1 MSQSSIPAGHALA
14 RKAFG
19 VALFARTIQAPGF
32 CKNLVGEAPQ
42 QAAAEAKLKGQ
53 TAPDMPFVRVTD
65 LSKSQGDAV
74 TVDIFDTISGSPLM
88 GDVNAEG
95 KGSKLN
101 SSTQEIKID
110 LMTKVV
116 DAGGKMSNQRSVHN
130 LRGIAMAQLA
140 GYFPRLKDQQA
151 IVHLAGARGS
161 MAGKDWVLP
170 QQYVGT
176 ALQSDFTDIMVN
188 QVKAPTYN
196 RHFVVDSTGLIQG
209 GLRAESLDANDVWTL
224 DRVDEISV
232 LLDDMEFPLQ
242 SVKVA
247 DDPAAN
253 DDLIKGIL
261 YLTPRQ
267 WNQIKTATS
276 GNVWRTFL
284 QNAWNRKSYGS
295 KHPLFSGEP
304 GLWNGLLIRQ
314 LPRWTIR
321 FAGGDKYQYVAVADK
336 LSAAETQGTIPTVSG
351 YAVERAILLGAQ
363 ALADVYGK
371 NANSGYYFSW
381 HERPYNFDRALEVA
395 GDCMGGMAKL
405 RFNLLDGNGDL
416 TPTDNGVIAIDSIV
430 KV

>member
-1 MSQSSIPAGHALA
+1 
-14 RKAFG
+14 
-19 VALFARTIQAPGF
+19 
-32 CKNLVGEAPQ
+32 
-42 QAAAEAKLKGQ
+42 
-53 TAPDMPFVRVTD
+53 
-65 LSKSQGDAV
+65 
-74 TVDIFDTISGSPLM
+74 M

-116 DAGGKMSNQRSVHN
+116 DAGGKMSNQRTVHN

-161 MAGKDWVLP
+161 MTGKDWVLP
-170 QQYVGT
+170 
-176 ALQSDFTDIMVN
+176 TDATQLAEVMVN
-188 QVKAPTYN
+188 TVKAPTYN
-196 RHFVVDSTGLIQG
+196 RHFVVDSVNTLVAG
-209 GLRAESLDANDVWTL
+209 GLQTASLDANDVWTL
-224 DRVDEISV
+224 DTVDALSV
-232 LLDDMEFPLQ
+232 MLDDMEFPLQ
-242 SVKVA
+242 SVKIA

-321 FAGGDKYQYVAVADK
+321 FNAADSYKYVAVANK
-336 LSAAETQGTIPTVSG
+336 LTETESTGTIPTVSG
-351 YAVERAILLGAQ
+351 CAVERAILLGAQ